1 MTECII
7 ISQGLIQIITG
18 IWISI
23 CYSNLISAIIWLKYF
38 DLVDIDKPDATLITW
53 GLFAITLCSLGLAI
67 GSVCVEIL
75 LIVFKIIPCIKI
87 V

>member
-18 IWISI
+18 IWII
-23 CYSNLISAIIWLKYF
+23 ISAIIWWKYF

-53 GLFAITLCSLGLAI
+53 GLFAITLCSFGLAI
-67 GSVCVEIL
+67 ASVCVEIL

>member
-18 IWISI
+18 IWII
-23 CYSNLISAIIWLKYF
+23 ISAIIWWKYF

-67 GSVCVEIL
+67 ASVCVEIL

>member
-18 IWISI
+18 IWII
-23 CYSNLISAIIWLKYF
+23 ISAIIWWKYI

-53 GLFAITLCSLGLAI
+53 GLFAITLCSFGVAI
-67 GSVCVEIL
+67 ASVCVEIL

>member
-18 IWISI
+18 IWII
-23 CYSNLISAIIWLKYF
+23 ISAIIWWKYF

-67 GSVCVEIL
+67 LGLGLVDCL
-75 LIVFKIIPCIKI
+75 NFHLIIWHNMV
-87 V
+87 